1 MNKTTNASTAIY
13 LAMLE
18 RLNYSADSIKSYRQ
32 GLNAFEDYMI
42 RNYQAIDWEHQTTQ
56 SIQKYINELS
66 FRGYQYN
73 SVMSKLTAVR
83 TYYKWLIQVGI
94 MSNNPAQYV
103 RTPRKEKKVREGAT
117 EDVIMKCLKSPVITI
132 ETKAQIACLW
142 ETGIRIS
149 ELMNLDTKDIDKANQ
164 RIKIHGKGNKERWA
178 YYGVMTRFWMNLF
191 IKSQGRIFTR
201 DERGIRYNIHNA
213 LYHNG
218 GERFASPH
226 RIRHGYATRLLNAG
240 CDIETLSRFM
250 GHESAVTTERY
261 AHLNDNTLQT
271 RAQIYH

>member
-1 MNKTTNASTAIY
+1 MNTTKAPSTASY
-13 LAMLE
+13 LAMLT

-32 GLNAFEDYMI
+32 GLYDFESYMK
-42 RNYQAIDWEHQTTQ
+42 QTSGKIDWENQTSQNVQNYVSNLSTQ
-56 SIQKYINELS
+56 
-66 FRGYQYN
+66 GYQYN
-73 SVMSKLTAVR
+73 SVMTKLTAIR
-83 TYYKWLIQVGI
+83 TYYKYLIQLGI
-94 MSNNPAQYV
+94 MTHNPAQYI

-117 EDVIMKCLKSPVITI
+117 EDVIMRCLKSPIITI

-149 ELMNLDTKDIDKANQ
+149 ELLNLDTKDVDKENQ

-178 YYGVMTRFWMNLF
+178 YYGTMTRFWMNLF
-191 IKSQGRIFTR
+191 IKTRGRIFTR

-261 AHLNDNTLQT
+261 AHLNEKTLHT
-271 RAQIYH
+271 RAQIYQ